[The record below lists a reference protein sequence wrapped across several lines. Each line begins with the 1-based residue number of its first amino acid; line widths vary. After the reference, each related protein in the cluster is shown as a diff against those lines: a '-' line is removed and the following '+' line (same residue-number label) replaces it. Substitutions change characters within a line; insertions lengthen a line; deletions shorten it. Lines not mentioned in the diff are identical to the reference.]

1 MSYFSGI
8 DQQIKNQ
15 IFFNNCSTIT
25 QPITQTNTELI
36 SNLEYV
42 QNYFNNKML
51 NYLNINNPNFSG
63 LMTGNNINLSNSLS
77 VPTIKN
83 ITNFTKNPTINNF
96 KIEYDIIGEIKMCI
110 NEIPPNY
117 LLCDGSSYLIA
128 DYPNLYSSIGITYGG
143 TASTF
148 NVPNF
153 QSLFPIGSNNN
164 FLGCATSNFAY
175 GNNTSGGN
183 NTFKTSYTVENL
195 LLQTV
200 PPHTHNLLPLVH
212 SHFLNLQIDKNV
224 YFYND
229 VELNVPLVQEPPPS
243 PINPPIKTTTSFSN
257 VSVENSGLEIQETD
271 ETSNLNGVNISPPYI
286 SVKYCICYLTN

>member
-15 IFFNNCSTIT
+15 IFFNNCSTLT
-25 QPITQTNTELI
+25 QPQTQTNTELI
-36 SNLEYV
+36 SNLGYV
-42 QNYFNNKML
+42 QNWFNNKML
-51 NYLNINNPNFSG
+51 NYLSINNPTFSG

-77 VPTIKN
+77 IPTIQN
-83 ITNFTKNPTINNF
+83 ITNFTKTPTINNF
-96 KIEYDIIGEIKMCI
+96 KIEYDILGEIKMCI
-110 NEIPPNY
+110 NKIPPNY
-117 LLCDGSSYLIA
+117 LLCDGSSYLIS
-128 DYPNLYSSIGITYGG
+128 DYQELYSIIGRNYGG
-143 TASTF
+143 TLSTF

-153 QSLFPIGSNNN
+153 QSSFPIGSNNN
-164 FLGCATSNFAY
+164 FSGCATSNFAY

-183 NTFKTSYTVENL
+183 NTFKTSYNVENS

-212 SHFLNLQIDKNV
+212 SHFLNLQKDENV

-229 VELNVPLVQEPPPS
+229 IALNVPLVQEPPPN
-243 PINPPIKTTTSFSN
+243 PIDPPIKTTTSFSN

-271 ETSNLNGVNISPPYI
+271 EISNLNGFNISPPYV
-286 SVKYCICYLTN
+286 STKYCICYLTN